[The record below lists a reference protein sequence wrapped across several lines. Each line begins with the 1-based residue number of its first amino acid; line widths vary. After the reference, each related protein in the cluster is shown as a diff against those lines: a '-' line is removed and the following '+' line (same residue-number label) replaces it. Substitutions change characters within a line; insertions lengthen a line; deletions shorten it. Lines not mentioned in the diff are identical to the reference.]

1 MSSPYSLTLRSFLPY
16 AARFLIRHP
25 TKLARIYRYYQN
37 YSGRYSK
44 IAELTNQKL
53 EQVIP
58 LFQHLEFKEPVFKD
72 LKGLRDVT
80 MLCMVYYVMI
90 RLLKPAI
97 IVETGVNAGQS
108 SAFILQALEHN
119 QHGKLYSIDL
129 PNIDVEL
136 YPGGPRQKDG
146 LPPGKETG
154 WFIPSHLRS
163 RWELLLGDAKDLLP
177 ELLPTLPKID
187 VFIHDSLHSY
197 DHMLFEYRTA
207 WPYIRPNGILLSDDI
222 DYNDAFAHFTSE
234 VQRTPIIFDHR
245 VAALKKFES

>member
-1 MSSPYSLTLRSFLPY
+1 M
-16 AARFLIRHP
+16 
-25 TKLARIYRYYQN
+25 
-37 YSGRYSK
+37 
-44 IAELTNQKL
+44 AELTNQKL

-58 LFQHLEFKEPVFKD
+58 LFQHLEFKEPIFKD
-72 LKGLRDVT
+72 LKARHRNIP

-97 IVETGVNAGQS
+97 IVETGVNAGES

-154 WFIPSHLRS
+154 CLIPSHLR
-163 RWELLLGDAKDLLP
+163 LLLGDAKDLLP

-207 WPYIRPNGILLSDDI
+207 WPYIRPD
-222 DYNDAFAHFTSE
+222 F
-234 VQRTPIIFDHR
+234 
-245 VAALKKFES
+245 